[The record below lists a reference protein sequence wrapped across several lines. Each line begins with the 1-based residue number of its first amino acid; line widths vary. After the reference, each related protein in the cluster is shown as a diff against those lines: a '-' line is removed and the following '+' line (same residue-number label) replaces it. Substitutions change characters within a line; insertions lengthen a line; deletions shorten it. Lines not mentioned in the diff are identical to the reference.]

1 MAKRTYVE
9 AGVRITSASA
19 TGAFHDISQY
29 ITGINGF
36 NVEALTQETH
46 AMGDSFPEHTWVGVK
61 KIDDIT
67 LDGFHDDAAATGPN
81 ALLGYANLGLERV
94 LKIYVSTAESY
105 KFDVIVAKYNLMP
118 KRNELTPFQSV
129 LRPTGAFVT
138 ST

>member
-9 AGVRITSASA
+9 TGVKITSTSA
-19 TGAFHDISQY
+19 TGSFNDISQY
-29 ITGINGF
+29 ITGISGF

-61 KIDDIT
+61 RIDDIT
-67 LDGFHDDAAATGPN
+67 LDGFHDDVAATGPH
-81 ALLGYANLGLERV
+81 ALLGYSNLGTERV
-94 LKIYVSTAESY
+94 LKIYADTAQSY
-105 KFDVIVAKYNLMP
+105 KVDVIVAKYSLMP
-118 KRNELTPFQSV
+118 KRNELTPFQCV